1 MELKDLLTISLLLLL
16 NLFLFF
22 GILFGER
29 SIGYYQQLRADDR
42 KIDQMVEELK
52 RQSTTLQNQ
61 LMELRVLEDKN
72 FTIKRSF

>member
-42 KIDQMVEELK
+42 KINRMVEELK
-52 RQSTTLQNQ
+52 EQSTALQNQ